1 MLTSKTPKLDLHG
14 EIVSMVEVLV
24 NEFIADNLKMGYSEV
39 IIIHGKSTN
48 ILTEEVHKVLKKI
61 KMLENTI
68 KIIGIWG
75 KQSLKLMSKNKGLL
89 LIFCI
94 IGKSSKNNSKNIKLM
109 Y

>member
-48 ILTEEVHKVLKKI
+48 ILTEEVHKVLKRNKNVINFKLNVPNIGSTTVDLKI
-61 KMLENTI
+61 D
-68 KIIGIWG
+68 
-75 KQSLKLMSKNKGLL
+75 
-89 LIFCI
+89 
-94 IGKSSKNNSKNIKLM
+94 
-109 Y
+109 